1 MLNEKSIRSVDAS
14 HFRGHLRAPLY
25 STYCFS
31 QIPAT
36 IFRLLGEG
44 EGGLPLDCTG
54 SGSYDQVI
62 LVVIDAFGWRFFE
75 KCKDKYPF
83 LSRFLQSGIASKITS
98 QFPSTTAAHITTLA
112 TGLEVGQSG
121 VFEWFYYEPI
131 LDTVIAPLL
140 FSKAGDKNPNTLTK
154 VNVSPEQLF
163 PAPSVLKNVDV
174 PSFIFH
180 PQSIAT
186 SAYSQAMFQGGLS
199 CPYPEF
205 GAGLTKLTELL
216 HRQDR
221 GYFYV
226 YFPDVD
232 SQAHRHGIDSDEVEK
247 AIDHCFTALEN
258 FYQNLPNKRI
268 ALLVTADHGMTEID
282 PKTTYFLNKEIPG
295 IGDFFKCTKAGQPIV
310 PAGSSRDF
318 FLYVKEERLQ
328 ELQELLTQRL
338 EEYADVIPTQDLI
351 KAGLFGS
358 RQVSKDFL
366 SRVGNLVILPHA
378 HQSVWWYQKGKF
390 EQKFYAMHGGLTPDE
405 MESIFLFMEKEG

>member
-1 MLNEKSIRSVDAS
+1 MLNEKSIRAVDSS

-36 IFRLLGEG
+36 IFRLLGES

-54 SGSYDQVI
+54 PGSYDHVI
-62 LVVIDAFGWRFFE
+62 LVLIDAFGWRFFE
-75 KCKDKYPF
+75 KYKDKYPF
-83 LSRFLQSGIASKITS
+83 LSRFLKDGIASKITS

-121 VFEWFYYEPI
+121 VFEWFYYEPV

-154 VNVSPEQLF
+154 AKVTPEQLF
-163 PAPSVLKNVDV
+163 PPPSVLKNVEV
-174 PSFIFH
+174 PSFVFH

-199 CPYPEF
+199 GPYPEF
-205 GAGLTKLTELL
+205 GAGLAKLSDLL
-216 HRQDR
+216 KRQDR

-232 SQAHRHGIDSDEVEK
+232 SEAHRHGIESDHVEK

-258 FYQNLPNKRI
+258 FYQNLPQKNI
-268 ALLVTADHGMTEID
+268 ALMVTADHGMTTID

-295 IGDFFKCTKAGQPIV
+295 IETFFKCTKAGQPIV

-318 FLYVKEERLQ
+318 FLYVKEDKLQ
-328 ELQELLTQRL
+328 ELQDLLAMRL
-338 EEYADVIPTQDLI
+338 ENYADVIPTNDLI

-358 RQVSKDFL
+358 QKVSKNFL

-378 HQSVWWYQKGKF
+378 NQSVWWYQKGKF
-390 EQKFYAMHGGLTPDE
+390 EQKFYAMHGGLTPEE
-405 MESIFLFMEKEG
+405 MESIFLFIKK